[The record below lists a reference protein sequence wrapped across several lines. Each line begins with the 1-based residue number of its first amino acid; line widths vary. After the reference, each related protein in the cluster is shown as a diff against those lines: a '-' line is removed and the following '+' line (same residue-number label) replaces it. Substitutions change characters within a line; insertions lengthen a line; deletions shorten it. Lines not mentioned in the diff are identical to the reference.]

1 MLIVVFVIILLGTF
15 LTVLINGLNKEKMKE
30 LKQIEFE
37 NQRNKLKIEEDRITC
52 IQQTLID
59 KYGQPSKIININN
72 WKEYDHKKYII
83 IFTEPSI
90 VYLGG
95 QEISFTD
102 ISSFKIID
110 NYQIKHGEV
119 IGELETKTDAGGL
132 IGRSIG
138 GAALGGGIGAVIGAS
153 STPKNT
159 SAYYLQE
166 NDKLIHD
173 YIFIVGTKC
182 FNRPTIQIRIGDN
195 WKIASEIEVIFNLIL
210 ENNK

>member
-1 MLIVVFVIILLGTF
+1 MLIVIFVIILIGTF

-119 IGELETKTDAGGL
+119 I
-132 IGRSIG
+132 
-138 GAALGGGIGAVIGAS
+138 
-153 STPKNT
+153 
-159 SAYYLQE
+159 
-166 NDKLIHD
+166 
-173 YIFIVGTKC
+173 
-182 FNRPTIQIRIGDN
+182 
-195 WKIASEIEVIFNLIL
+195 
-210 ENNK
+210 